1 MLNIKRLKPFVLVIS
16 MLCFCVM
23 GVLTIFFSRY
33 ENKVR
38 VSRNL
43 PQATK
48 QSAVSFDLKTS
59 LDHLRNSF
67 EMSLDQYN
75 YSTRNFSE
83 KFREARLRSELFYR
97 KLDSR
102 SKRHFVCNNGLFLLI
117 QVHSSPANFKSRQ
130 GIRLTWG
137 NMERFI
143 GHDHQDINRNYTLRS
158 WKTVFLIGQSS
169 DPRLNDL
176 VLQEANIYKDIM
188 IGSFK
193 DTYRNLNMK
202 MIFSLKWPLEQKC
215 RVSYILKT
223 DEDCYVN
230 IWNLLHWLRSYHEAN
245 GSRPLYA
252 GRVQTEM
259 PVVRDTKSRYYVSE
273 EDHPADIYKP
283 YASGGGYVISASL
296 LPALVNVSRTS
307 PIFANEDALLGS
319 LMYRIGIQWTDN
331 QKFLPL
337 IFCSHLNKYRFR
349 DMHMCGL
356 SRQIILHGIRGRLQL
371 EMHFN
376 SALYNHFPSLCSSHM
391 NYEDMRDVCE

>member
-1 MLNIKRLKPFVLVIS
+1 MVQIYFSVNTHFVVHSLHQLHTHLNFWIKLSPRLRLQCWWIFQLYWRWIWSILDPVDKLEKPAGIKQRVHFDLQLYKKLIILTRFPDSLRFLENIYNHTITSYKMLNIKRLKPFVLVIS

-33 ENKVR
+33 ENKVC

-102 SKRHFVCNNGLFLLI
+102 SERHFVCNNGLFLLI

-143 GHDHQDINRNYTLRS
+143 SHDHQDINRNYTLR
-158 WKTVFLIGQSS
+158 
-169 DPRLNDL
+169 
-176 VLQEANIYKDIM
+176 
-188 IGSFK
+188 
-193 DTYRNLNMK
+193 
-202 MIFSLKWPLEQKC
+202 
-215 RVSYILKT
+215 
-223 DEDCYVN
+223 
-230 IWNLLHWLRSYHEAN
+230 
-245 GSRPLYA
+245 
-252 GRVQTEM
+252 
-259 PVVRDTKSRYYVSE
+259 
-273 EDHPADIYKP
+273 
-283 YASGGGYVISASL
+283 
-296 LPALVNVSRTS
+296 
-307 PIFANEDALLGS
+307 
-319 LMYRIGIQWTDN
+319 
-331 QKFLPL
+331 
-337 IFCSHLNKYRFR
+337 
-349 DMHMCGL
+349 
-356 SRQIILHGIRGRLQL
+356 
-371 EMHFN
+371 
-376 SALYNHFPSLCSSHM
+376 
-391 NYEDMRDVCE
+391 

>member
-1 MLNIKRLKPFVLVIS
+1 MINIKRLKPFVLVIS

-48 QSAVSFDLKTS
+48 QSAVGFDLKTS

-143 GHDHQDINRNYTLRS
+143 GHDHQDINRNYTLR
-158 WKTVFLIGQSS
+158 
-169 DPRLNDL
+169 
-176 VLQEANIYKDIM
+176 
-188 IGSFK
+188 
-193 DTYRNLNMK
+193 
-202 MIFSLKWPLEQKC
+202 
-215 RVSYILKT
+215 
-223 DEDCYVN
+223 
-230 IWNLLHWLRSYHEAN
+230 
-245 GSRPLYA
+245 
-252 GRVQTEM
+252 
-259 PVVRDTKSRYYVSE
+259 
-273 EDHPADIYKP
+273 
-283 YASGGGYVISASL
+283 
-296 LPALVNVSRTS
+296 
-307 PIFANEDALLGS
+307 
-319 LMYRIGIQWTDN
+319 
-331 QKFLPL
+331 
-337 IFCSHLNKYRFR
+337 
-349 DMHMCGL
+349 
-356 SRQIILHGIRGRLQL
+356 
-371 EMHFN
+371 
-376 SALYNHFPSLCSSHM
+376 
-391 NYEDMRDVCE
+391 

>member
-1 MLNIKRLKPFVLVIS
+1 MKYSWPRRQTRETSWIKQRVHFDLQLYKKLIILTRFPDSLRFLENIYNHTITSYKMLNIKRLKPFVLVIS
-16 MLCFCVM
+16 MLCFCVV

-83 KFREARLRSELFYR
+83 KFREACLRSELFYR

-143 GHDHQDINRNYTLRS
+143 SHDHQDINRNYTLR
-158 WKTVFLIGQSS
+158 
-169 DPRLNDL
+169 
-176 VLQEANIYKDIM
+176 
-188 IGSFK
+188 
-193 DTYRNLNMK
+193 
-202 MIFSLKWPLEQKC
+202 
-215 RVSYILKT
+215 
-223 DEDCYVN
+223 
-230 IWNLLHWLRSYHEAN
+230 
-245 GSRPLYA
+245 
-252 GRVQTEM
+252 
-259 PVVRDTKSRYYVSE
+259 
-273 EDHPADIYKP
+273 
-283 YASGGGYVISASL
+283 
-296 LPALVNVSRTS
+296 
-307 PIFANEDALLGS
+307 
-319 LMYRIGIQWTDN
+319 
-331 QKFLPL
+331 
-337 IFCSHLNKYRFR
+337 
-349 DMHMCGL
+349 
-356 SRQIILHGIRGRLQL
+356 
-371 EMHFN
+371 
-376 SALYNHFPSLCSSHM
+376 
-391 NYEDMRDVCE
+391 